1 MRRLITPL
9 LLMLLAGILSLPA
22 PDRLAAASSSGLLLV
37 QEEEQD
43 TTEAEEQEE
52 EEPDTTTKYT
62 DVITED
68 AITTEGL
75 FKTHMIEDKLYYEI
89 PNDMLGREMLL
100 LTRIART
107 ATGVGYGGTKTNTST
122 VRWEKR
128 NDRIMLRLVSH
139 QNVADDTTAIA
150 GAVRNSNF
158 EPILDAFD
166 IEVMSEDSTA
176 TVIEVTSL
184 FTGDLPMLGLASFQ
198 RNAYGVRRLDGDRT
212 YIVRANAYPRNVEVR
227 RVVTYDATQ
236 APTNSAGNTLSMEMA
251 HSMLL
256 LPDDPMEPR
265 LCDERVG
272 FFSNTRTDFSLDVQR
287 AETRCFITRW
297 RLEPSDPEAYSR
309 GELVDPV
316 NPIVYYVDPATPAK
330 WVPYLIQGVN
340 DWQVAFEQAGFS
352 NAIVGREAPK
362 DDPDWSPEDARYSV
376 IRYLASDVQNA
387 SGPHVHDPRTGEILE
402 SDIQWYHN
410 VMNLLRNWFF
420 VQTAAVN
427 EDARGVEFDD
437 EVMGELIRFV
447 SAHEVGHTIGLQ
459 HNFQGHSAYPVE
471 RLRTRFVCENGVS
484 SSIMD
489 YARFNYVAQPGDDT
503 CVYPVVGPYDKFA
516 IEWGYRHLP
525 GNDRYSEME
534 PLRAMVVD
542 KQRDAMY
549 RFSSPTG
556 ADPTVLTEAIGD
568 DAMRA
573 SDYGVE
579 NLKRITDRLLDW
591 TREDGED
598 YSNLEELYNNV
609 VSQWSRYT
617 GHVVTNIGGVA
628 QIRKRQGQRG
638 VPFEMIPEEKQRRAM
653 EYLDRQVFS
662 TPTWMLESD
671 ILDRFQGTGT
681 VDQVGSR
688 QSSALNQVLNVTRM
702 KRLVEQEEFHG
713 NRAYTLGEM
722 LDDLR
727 EAVWREAMNGRATDA
742 YRRNLQRAYLDRM
755 KDLMMDDNAMASDVA
770 PFARGQLMTL
780 MGEVAAAAENN
791 RHEATRLHFMD
802 AVIRI
807 ETMLDPANNVAP
819 AGGGGPPTIVFPF
832 PGSKVPPVSN
842 R

>member
-9 LLMLLAGILSLPA
+9 LLMLLAGVLALPV
-22 PDRLAAASSSGLLLV
+22 PDRLAAASSSGLLLLQE

-43 TTEAEEQEE
+43 TTEVEE

-75 FKTHMIEDKLYYEI
+75 FKTHMIKEKLFYEI

-107 ATGVGYGGTKTNTST
+107 ATGVGYGGSKTNTST

-166 IEVMSEDSTA
+166 IEVLSEDSTA

-198 RNAYGVRRLDGDRT
+198 RSAYGVRRLDGDRT
-212 YIVRANAYPRNVEVR
+212 YIVRANAYPRNIEVR

-272 FFSNTRTDFSLDVQR
+272 FFSNTRTDFSLDTQR

-297 RLEPSDPEAYSR
+297 RLEPSDPEAYAR

-316 NPIVYYVDPATPAK
+316 EPIVYYIDPATPPK

-340 DWQVAFEQAGFS
+340 DWQVAFEAAGFS

-387 SGPHVHDPRTGEILE
+387 SGPHVHDPRTGQILE

-459 HNFQGHSAYPVE
+459 HNFQAHSAYPVE

-516 IEWGYRHLP
+516 IEWGYRQFP
-525 GNDRYSEME
+525 GSDRDSEME

-542 KQRDAMY
+542 KQREPMY

-579 NLKRITDRLLDW
+579 NLKRITDRLVDW

-598 YSNLEELYNNV
+598 YSNLEEIYNNV

-628 QIRKRQGQRG
+628 QVRKRQGQRG
-638 VPFEMIPEEKQRRAM
+638 VPFEMIPKGDQERAM
-653 EYLDRQVFS
+653 DYLDRQVFT
-662 TPTWMLESD
+662 TPAWMLDSD

-702 KRLVEQEEFHG
+702 KRLVEQEAFHG

-722 LDDLR
+722 LNDLR
-727 EAVWREAMNGRATDA
+727 ESIWREAMNGRATDA

-780 MGEVAAAAENN
+780 MDELASASMNN
-791 RHEATRLHFMD
+791 RHEATRLHFVD

-832 PGSKVPPVSN
+832 PVSKVPPDSG

>member
-9 LLMLLAGILSLPA
+9 LLMLLAGVLALPV
-22 PDRLAAASSSGLLLV
+22 PDRLAAASSSGLLLLQE

-43 TTEAEEQEE
+43 TTEVEE

-89 PNDMLGREMLL
+89 PDDMLGREMLL

-139 QNVADDTTAIA
+139 QNVASDTTAIA

-198 RNAYGVRRLDGDRT
+198 RSAYGVRRLDGDRT

-236 APTNSAGNTLSMEMA
+236 APTNSAGNTLSMEMH

-272 FFSNTRTDFSLDVQR
+272 FFSNTRTDFSLDAQR

-297 RLEPSDPEAYSR
+297 RLEPSDPEAYAR

-316 NPIVYYVDPATPAK
+316 NPIVYYVDPATPPK

-340 DWQVAFEQAGFS
+340 DWQVAFEAAGFS

-459 HNFQGHSAYPVE
+459 HNFQAHSAYPVE

-525 GNDRYSEME
+525 GTDRDSEME
-534 PLRAMVVD
+534 SLRAMVVD

-556 ADPTVLTEAIGD
+556 ADPTTLTEAIGD

-598 YSNLEELYNNV
+598 YSNLEEIYNNV

-617 GHVVTNIGGVA
+617 GHVVSNIGGVA
-628 QIRKRQGQRG
+628 QVRKRQGQRG
-638 VPFEMIPEEKQRRAM
+638 VPFEMVPEEKQRRAM
-653 EYLDRQVFS
+653 EYLDRQVFT
-662 TPTWMLESD
+662 TPTWMLDSD

-780 MGEVAAAAENN
+780 MDELASASMNN
-791 RHEATRLHFMD
+791 RHEATRLHFVD

-832 PGSKVPPVSN
+832 PVSKVPPDSG